1 MFINYYF
8 HLKTAY
14 YWFFSFL
21 VSPHMNYWYFLTLWI
36 RFFCPKKNNFL
47 VLLYVCMCTSL
58 WYELEDAHKNMI
70 FVLTVWIMIVKV
82 LCVFLFCRVL
92 IIHKVLWY
100 YIPNFWSDFLN
111 PPMILIRIPILITYF
126 LTKKKKKKHL
136 LNRRYINSFHLIS
149 FKLLKTLKSQ
159 NSKD

>member
-111 PPMILIRIPILITYF
+111 PPMILIRILILITLF
-126 LTKKKKKKHL
+126 LTKKKKKHL